1 MNINSFF
8 NEFKKS
14 LKEAFFLVTFENII
28 NDNPARRI

>member
-14 LKEAFFLVTFENII
+14 LKEAFFFVTFENII
-28 NDNPARRI
+28 NDNHARRI